1 MGKTVEVAADR
12 GFDQTK
18 TVVPAEVARGI
29 YIENPPG
36 AQALKLMHLLIS
48 IAGGRMADDVQH
60 ELRMADMKTIE
71 GMRNHDRASLR
82 ALFVELRG
90 AVIAYDKSDERAEI
104 IGGFLDEA
112 RIDYRHEAS
121 GDLLLKWWF
130 GRTFR
135 RIAEESNHWAILD
148 RQTVFSLSSKYAILL
163 FQHVASLAN
172 LHRVSSKMFTV
183 MELRALLG
191 VPVGKLDRFA
201 DLHRRAIQSAVDE
214 INQISRLNLTATPR
228 KVGRTVVS
236 VEISWAVKGAGAKAA
251 AARELKGHSGGR
263 KVRRTGTVEAIVS
276 EEDDALPMFPTTG
289 SFRYAPHW
297 QKRFEALWADAGRA
311 HASRP
316 DSGLVADHVRRIAK
330 EQKIKLESPQM
341 IRILANVLKNWQPS

>member
-1 MGKTVEVAADR
+1 MGKTIQVAADR
-12 GFDQTK
+12 EFDKTK
-18 TVVPAEVARGI
+18 TVVPAEVVRGI

-60 ELRMADMKTIE
+60 ELRMADMKAIE

-82 ALFVELRG
+82 ALFIELRG
-90 AVIAYDKSDERAEI
+90 AVIAYDKSDEKAEI

-172 LHRVSSKMFTV
+172 LHRVDSKTFTV
-183 MELRALLG
+183 VELRALLG
-191 VPVGKLDRFA
+191 VPAGKLDRFSNLNTWA
-201 DLHRRAIQSAVDE
+201 LKPALAE
-214 INQISRLNLTATPR
+214 INQLSRLDLIATPK
-228 KVGRTVVS
+228 KVGRAVAS
-236 VEISWAVKGAGAKAA
+236 VEISWVVKGTGAKAA
-251 AARELKGHSGGR
+251 AARELKGHSVGR
-263 KVRRTGTVEAIVS
+263 KARRAGTAEAVMVGPVAFPASGGIGFDEHWLTLKRTAGCNMDNGQIADQFRAFCRS
-276 EEDDALPMFPTTG
+276 KGIGLDAENIEKVFSG
-289 SFRYAPHW
+289 YCG
-297 QKRFEALWADAGRA
+297 KVGR
-311 HASRP
+311 
-316 DSGLVADHVRRIAK
+316 V
-330 EQKIKLESPQM
+330 
-341 IRILANVLKNWQPS
+341 